1 MTNNEFVGEVSNY
14 IQSIMY
20 YDWDGECYCQSRP
33 CPFES
38 FEEAIAAYE
47 LHMKRVENRSYLT
60 IDERRH
66 YELGNE
72 GGMCNLPAEPSLQE
86 VVGKGVQVA
95 RGGTEV
101 NE

>member
-1 MTNNEFVGEVSNY
+1 MNNEYVGNVANY
-14 IQSIMY
+14 INSIMY

-33 CPFES
+33 CPFAS

-66 YELGNE
+66 YELENKMRE
-72 GGMCNLPAEPSLQE
+72 
-86 VVGKGVQVA
+86 KGIFVKKL
-95 RGGTEV
+95 RPRKRLRPRRDGSE
-101 NE
+101 

>member
-33 CPFES
+33 CPFAS

-47 LHMKRVENRSYLT
+47 LHMKRVENRTYLT
-60 IDERRH
+60 IDELNHNKLVNMMWEKGIFVKKLRPRKRLRPRRDGS
-66 YELGNE
+66 E
-72 GGMCNLPAEPSLQE
+72 
-86 VVGKGVQVA
+86 
-95 RGGTEV
+95 
-101 NE
+101 